1 MFSVHP
7 DFSSKTYTRKCLKL
21 KPCKSYCI
29 TRAAVCCQTACGAKA
44 VLNGVTD
51 LSTLS
56 VSSDNYQGATLV
68 TKAACCPYL
77 SIGDQFTITDNA
89 GTEVHYQISRV
100 SAGKIVAQNNPTPL
114 DKTGTLSTTD
124 VVVLHG
130 SDGHLC
136 RVSFYQS
143 ISAGD
148 ALRDALASVTISR
161 GNYNVHSQCQNQTC
175 AQQVGTTVSCDCDCI
190 ARCDC

>member
-1 MFSVHP
+1 MSSVHP

-21 KPCKSYCI
+21 KPCKTYCI
-29 TRAAVCCQTACGAKA
+29 TRAAVCCKTACGAKA
-44 VLNGVTD
+44 FLNGVTD

-56 VSSDNYQGATLV
+56 VSSDHYQGATLV
-68 TKAACCPYL
+68 TKASCCPYL
-77 SIGDQFTITDNA
+77 SIGDQFTITDNT
-89 GTEVHYQISRV
+89 GKEVHYQISSI
-100 SAGKIVAQNNPTPL
+100 SAGKNVAQNNPTPV
-114 DKTGTLSTTD
+114 DKNVANLSTTD

-136 RVSFYQS
+136 RVSLYDK
-143 ISAGD
+143 IED
-148 ALRDALASVTISR
+148 AHASVTASVTISL

-175 AQQVGTTVSCDCDCI
+175 KQQVGTTVSCDCDCI

>member
-21 KPCKSYCI
+21 KPCKTYCI

-68 TKAACCPYL
+68 TKASCCPYL
-77 SIGDQFTITDNA
+77 SIGDQFTITDNT
-89 GTEVHYQISRV
+89 GTEVHYQISRI
-100 SAGKIVAQNNPTPL
+100 SAGKIVAQANATPL
-114 DKTGTLSTTD
+114 VKNVANLSITD

-136 RVSFYQS
+136 RVSFYDK
-143 ISAGD
+143 IED
-148 ALRDALASVTISR
+148 AFGSVTISL

-175 AQQVGTTVSCDCDCI
+175 AQQVGTTISCDCDCI